1 MLSRLTGRFKHVIRS
16 QENKFFNFEIFSLS
30 KVFAVRLKSDLQP
43 SCEVDQPECR
53 MGLGSITTMF
63 YFSVNE
69 LRCCGTRYVR
79 TEPNIPKS
87 MADLREGSGGQ
98 PSPLYILAPDFG

>member
-1 MLSRLTGRFKHVIRS
+1 
-16 QENKFFNFEIFSLS
+16 
-30 KVFAVRLKSDLQP
+30 
-43 SCEVDQPECR
+43 
-53 MGLGSITTMF
+53 MF